1 MKRCPVPHP
10 NNRGKTAHNQGKYI
24 PDVKFRDLAM
34 RTLRPCPMPGLVM
47 RLIHCC
53 TVRAILIRRLGG
65 PEVLQVADVPEP
77 VPARGQV
84 LGRATAGGSNFA
96 DTMTA
101 PRGSRGAPRRPSV

>member
-10 NNRGKTAHNQGKYI
+10 NRRGKTAHNQGKYI

-53 TVRAILIRRLGG
+53 TVKAILISRLGG

-77 VPARGQV
+77 VPATGQV
-84 LGRATAGGSNFA
+84 LVRVKPAESTSP
-96 DTMTA
+96 T
-101 PRGSRGAPRRPSV
+101 S